1 MHTWSKLNAN
11 RVFYGTGRT
20 KGCFTY
26 HYLPSG
32 RTVSVFSVYTDDTM
46 NVNYDY
52 LTRQANTKDVE
63 AFHGDLVSIPS
74 FSGLQYRETGFPSV
88 DIGNVSESDITVFKG
103 AMLSSFG
110 KYSERER
117 TK

>member
-1 MHTWSKLNAN
+1 
-11 RVFYGTGRT
+11 
-20 KGCFTY
+20 
-26 HYLPSG
+26 
-32 RTVSVFSVYTDDTM
+32 M

-52 LTRQANTKDVE
+52 LTRQANTIDVE